1 MSLLRSRSFDQIVY
15 PAYVLAHSS
24 IFSPSTVQTA
34 DYNSSLAAERVE
46 TAQPNP
52 EWVRSVKEG
61 GKGLTLV
68 RVDEGSDGMS
78 SALKAAVEALSKRF
92 GVLDV

>member
-1 MSLLRSRSFDQIVY
+1 MLSFDQIVY

-24 IFSPSTVQTA
+24 IFSPSGVQKAAYDPT
-34 DYNSSLAAERVE
+34 LAADRVE
-46 TAQPNP
+46 TAEPNQ

-78 SALKAAVEALSKRF
+78 SALEAAVAALSERF
-92 GVLDV
+92 GGSDA